1 MLTRRAALG
10 ATATLA
16 TMGVARSSRAQSQPV
31 IRIGV
36 MNDQSGVY
44 RDVGGLGSVVCAR
57 QAVAEFATQNGLSV
71 EVLSADHQNKPDI
84 GLAIARQWFDQGV
97 DVVCDVQGSGIAVA
111 LAKLARERD
120 KIMLACNV
128 ATSEVTGKSC
138 SPNTIHFGYDTFM
151 TANVTGSAVV
161 KQGGDSWF
169 ILFADYAFGKQMK
182 EDLTTVVTRHGG
194 KVLGSLAVPF
204 PNNDFSSML
213 VQAQSSGAK
222 IIGLAEAGNDLVN
235 VIKQAAEFGVVQRG
249 QKLAAFVMF
258 INDVH
263 GLGLHVAQGLQLTNV
278 YYWDYNDR
286 TRAFAKRV
294 WKAMG
299 DAPPNMSHASNYSAA
314 MHYMRAVKAM
324 GVDEAKKSGA
334 AVVKWMKAHTL
345 DDDVLQGA
353 SIRVD
358 GRVMSQAF
366 LCEVKKPEE
375 SKYPWDYYHVRAVIP
390 PDQAWRSLADGG
402 CSLAS

>member
-314 MHYMRAVKAM
+314 LHYMRAVKAM